1 MYLIV
6 NLLVQLLPLA
16 TETWLLSCMLFK
28 TVSVARGMRKVGQK
42 SFLEVLQRDGE
53 LHIVKNVT
61 LFVFRLYFRAGQ
73 E

>member
-1 MYLIV
+1 M
-6 NLLVQLLPLA
+6 QLLPLV

-28 TVSVARGMRKVGQK
+28 TVRVARGMRKLGQK

-53 LHIVKNVT
+53 LHGINNVT
-61 LFVFRLYFRAGQ
+61 LFLLMLYYFAGQ